1 MLGSGRRTSGPPS
14 PGRMCTTI
22 LTPSGQFHYRAA
34 PMEIGG
40 PRYASV
46 GGVHAVPV
54 AHVSGTLILCGLDAI
69 GPDPVA
75 LVAAVEAD
83 VVVCLQTET
92 ELIRRY
98 PDYPGW
104 LANPAPT
111 GVVHLPTE
119 DHLVTDDDAVSD
131 LVLDVHRRLDA
142 GSRIVVHCGAGWG
155 RAGVIATLVMCAA
168 GAEIDTALRDL
179 RLARPAAGPQS
190 AAQDLQIDR
199 IAPQVRDAVIL
210 RRNV

>member
-1 MLGSGRRTSGPPS
+1 
-14 PGRMCTTI
+14 
-22 LTPSGQFHYRAA
+22 
-34 PMEIGG
+34 MEIGG
-40 PRYASV
+40 PRFASV

-54 AHVSGTLILCGLDAI
+54 ADVSGTLILCGLEVI

-83 VVVCLQTET
+83 AVVCLQTEV

-98 PDYPGW
+98 PDYLAW
-104 LANPAPT
+104 LRDPAPT
-111 GVVHLPTE
+111 SVVHLPTE
-119 DHLVTDDDAVSD
+119 DHLVTDDDAVHD
-131 LVLDVHRRLDA
+131 LVLDLHGRLAA
-142 GSRIVVHCGAGWG
+142 GARVVVHCGAGWG

-168 GAEIDTALRDL
+168 GQEVDNALRDL

-199 IAPQVRDAVIL
+199 LAPRVREAITP
-210 RRNV
+210 RRNA